1 MTAEGYIEGELFLG
15 KVAAKQNKSGLVIK
29 LRRQGRGADDDHIRL
44 VGMVTRDG
52 RPVPFGR
59 VGAWWQQARRRR
71 KLSPGREPSRRW
83 SAAERRPR
91 ACSSTSVLPA
101 GSSSGDAAS
110 FSA

>member
-29 LRRQGRGADDDHIRL
+29 LARQGRGADDDHIRL

-59 VGAWWQQARRRR
+59 VGAWWQR
-71 KLSPGREPSRRW
+71 KEAKKAEPWQGALEAMVRSGATTSGLLIDFRPPGRLI
-83 SAAERRPR
+83 ER
-91 ACSSTSVLPA
+91 
-101 GSSSGDAAS
+101 
-110 FSA
+110 